1 MKVKNTFS
9 LIKTLKSKNSLSTRL
24 LSYILL
30 CSTAL
35 ALIITCIQL
44 VWDYKQDVGKIEAS
58 INQIE
63 SSFLQPMATSL
74 WNLDEEQIQIQIEG
88 IMNLSDMQ
96 YVLIHE
102 VLGNSEVPLIEQGVF
117 KEKFDI
123 SKKFNLTYQGEIV
136 GTLFVATVLR
146 GGL

>member
-1 MKVKNTFS
+1 MKLKNVFS
-9 LIKTLKSKNSLSTRL
+9 LFKPIKIKNSLSTRL

-30 CSTAL
+30 CSSAL
-35 ALIITCIQL
+35 AIVITLIQL
-44 VWDYKQDVGKIEAS
+44 MWDFQQDVGKIEAS
-58 INQIE
+58 IDQIE
-63 SSFLQPMATSL
+63 SSFLQPMAASL

-102 VLGNSEVPLIEQGVF
+102 VLGNSEVPLVEQGTL

-123 SKKFNLTYQGEIV
+123 SKKFDLTYQGE
-136 GTLFVATVLR
+136 
-146 GGL
+146 